1 MTNKPM
7 LSVERELIQRIA
19 DHCKF
24 WVDHPYLEAI
34 ADVEV
39 ELRAL
44 LDDPAKPAPE
54 CVGDLERFEADD
66 GVFVRLGDVIDM
78 LGNEKAAQHQGEPF
92 TYSSKQATSCAG
104 CGIRKHTPLRV
115 DEMGGYVRLTCIDNR
130 LGELLEAERHYG
142 EPVARIEI
150 GADRNAAMT
159 ITDNKWL
166 RSLKDRGAHHIVS
179 LYAAPVASAKAEAV
193 RWERMSKMDGGT
205 WWPCANKAEADDAVK
220 CGWAVRPLFAE
231 QPAPV
236 AEVPE
241 GYCIMPRRLTAEN
254 GAKALLLGEFK
265 LRVTKECP
273 ECCELEEP
281 TEGCSM
287 CDGEGEY
294 EQRHTISWDQIKFIY
309 SQAVAGL
316 ARINK
321 PL

>member
-7 LSVERELIQRIA
+7 LSVERELLERVADNRYRDKERISIA
-19 DHCKF
+19 RH
-24 WVDHPYLEAI
+24 EALW
-34 ADVEV
+34 

-44 LDDPAKPAPE
+44 LDKQSCGACNGCANGCKLDRESPQVEPAAPRQ
-54 CVGDLERFEADD
+54 D
-66 GVFVRLGDVIDM
+66 
-78 LGNEKAAQHQGEPF
+78 
-92 TYSSKQATSCAG
+92 
-104 CGIRKHTPLRV
+104 
-115 DEMGGYVRLTCIDNR
+115 
-130 LGELLEAERHYG
+130 
-142 EPVARIEI
+142 EPVAIVDETDDGLFIEFVY
-150 GADRNAAMT
+150 GENGNPLKRGDKLY
-159 ITDNKWL
+159 TD
-166 RSLKDRGAHHIVS
+166 
-179 LYAAPVASAKAEAV
+179 
-193 RWERMSKMDGGT
+193 
-205 WWPCANKAEADDAVK
+205 
-220 CGWAVRPLFAE
+220 

-294 EQRHTISWDQIKFIY
+294 EQRHTIPWDQIKFIY

-321 PL
+321 PM

>member
-7 LSVERELIQRIA
+7 LSVERDSIA
-19 DHCKF
+19 
-24 WVDHPYLEAI
+24 LEALKVARQFI
-34 ADVEV
+34 ANGIELGYIRMPEPETPDSAHGTLPMIDRAIV

-44 LDDPAKPAPE
+44 LDEQTCGACNGCASGCKLNRESPQVEPAAP
-54 CVGDLERFEADD
+54 R
-66 GVFVRLGDVIDM
+66 
-78 LGNEKAAQHQGEPF
+78 QGEPVMPGSEEF
-92 TYSSKQATSCAG
+92 SHMSTIELRGYHAG
-104 CGIRKHTPLRV
+104 WRAACMR
-115 DEMGGYVRLTCIDNR
+115 NR
-130 LGELLEAERHYG
+130 
-142 EPVARIEI
+142 P
-150 GADRNAAMT
+150 
-159 ITDNKWL
+159 
-166 RSLKDRGAHHIVS
+166 
-179 LYAAPVASAKAEAV
+179 
-193 RWERMSKMDGGT
+193 
-205 WWPCANKAEADDAVK
+205 
-220 CGWAVRPLFAE
+220 AE
-231 QPAPV
+231 QPAQV

-294 EQRHTISWDQIKFIY
+294 EQRHTIPWDQIKFIY
-309 SQAVAGL
+309 SKAVAGL

>member
-7 LSVERELIQRIA
+7 LSVERELLERVADNRYRDKERISIA
-19 DHCKF
+19 RH
-24 WVDHPYLEAI
+24 EALW
-34 ADVEV
+34 

-44 LDDPAKPAPE
+44 LDKP
-54 CVGDLERFEADD
+54 
-66 GVFVRLGDVIDM
+66 
-78 LGNEKAAQHQGEPF
+78 AAQHQGDKVSIERIDIQMLKGGTFRFSSEPEGLLVF
-92 TYSSKQATSCAG
+92 YRDHA
-104 CGIRKHTPLRV
+104 
-115 DEMGGYVRLTCIDNR
+115 
-130 LGELLEAERHYG
+130 ELVEALSLE
-142 EPVARIEI
+142 VARLNRVKFALAEKAAAH
-150 GADRNAAMT
+150 ADNCAVYRIQLAEQP
-159 ITDNKWL
+159 
-166 RSLKDRGAHHIVS
+166 
-179 LYAAPVASAKAEAV
+179 APVAKSRCEQVPFSMLCYGAKFKYTPGESAVFVKIGPDLVAGWDGQKVADGWIGQPVCSFSDDGNLLAAV
-193 RWERMSKMDGGT
+193 TLVHER
-205 WWPCANKAEADDAVK
+205 
-220 CGWAVRPLFAE
+220 
-231 QPAPV
+231 PAPV

-294 EQRHTISWDQIKFIY
+294 EQRHTIPWDQIKFIY